1 MASAPEG
8 ILLDKK
14 YANPKDNV
22 TVACT
27 KQFPCQIEEARQ
39 FPCQDEEA
47 RNSFQ

>member
-22 TVACT
+22 TVCT
-27 KQFPCQIEEARQ
+27 KQFPCQNEEARQ
-39 FPCQDEEA
+39 FPCQNDEA